1 LEGAH
6 HFKEKAVHVHPL
18 EPRMAHLEG
27 ACDQI
32 NERLGSIDRRIDGID
47 RRFDST
53 DHRFDSIDQRFN
65 WLFGLVAST
74 WLTTIAAILPL
85 YFKH

>member
-1 LEGAH
+1 
-6 HFKEKAVHVHPL
+6 
-18 EPRMAHLEG
+18 MAHLEG
-27 ACDQI
+27 AYDQI
-32 NERLGSIDRRIDGID
+32 NERLGSLDRRLDGVD
-47 RRFDST
+47 RRLDN
-53 DHRFDSIDQRFN
+53 IDQRFN